1 MKNNSYLFVLL
12 SILFFACEENKSK
25 TVDQLVK
32 MPVKYVSEQYSSD
45 SLEYETF
52 LPKNW
57 KLVESTYSENE
68 SFESFTDP
76 KDADGIFSSI
86 TVSKYQSSEKDLAKE
101 SRRIQLANPLPTEL
115 ERYASG
121 KSGILKNAYYEHI
134 RSTKHAEY
142 AVEMVSFL
150 IKTTEANTFY
160 SITLSVP
167 KDKDFDIN
175 MSVLLKCTKQF
186 KFIQP

>member
-1 MKNNSYLFVLL
+1 MKNYSYLILLL
-12 SILFFACEENKSK
+12 SILFFSCEENKSK

-32 MPVKYVSEQYSSD
+32 MPVKYVSETFISD
-45 SLEYETF
+45 SLDYETF

-57 KLVESTYSENE
+57 KLVESTYSEKE

-76 KDADGIFSSI
+76 KDADGIFSSLTI
-86 TVSKYQSSEKDLAKE
+86 SKYQSSETDLAKE

-115 ERYASG
+115 ERYALG

-150 IKTTEANTFY
+150 IKGTEANTFY